1 MKNEVNRAFMAKKK
15 HYNQPSVQVAHFAP
29 MALMQAAS
37 PATNM
42 NIVEI
47 PGEQW

>member
-1 MKNEVNRAFMAKKK
+1 MKKNYINP
-15 HYNQPSVQVAHFAP
+15 QVQVAQFAP
-29 MALMQAAS
+29 MSLMEAAS

-47 PGEQW
+47 PGDQW